1 MCVQFTMGHD
11 AMYERDC
18 RVGFPAV
25 PTTGEL
31 GKQKVECRN
40 RISKIKGDEV
50 ECRDRISKVRGDK
63 ERVKTVRKVREGKAK
78 SCEKRDVKSGKREGE
93 WDERDVRREVGADIV
108 MCLSVCVLV
117 MEMRWGDDRSQ
128 RHCVCKEREAEK

>member
-1 MCVQFTMGHD
+1 MCMQFTMGHD

-31 GKQKVECRN
+31 GKQKVECRD

-50 ECRDRISKVRGDK
+50 ECRDKISEVRGNKVEWRDRISKVRGDE

-78 SCEKRDVKSGKREGE
+78 SCEKRDVKFGKREGA
-93 WDERDVRREVGADIV
+93 WNERDVRREVGTDIGV
-108 MCLSVCVLV
+108 CLSVSL
-117 MEMRWGDDRSQ
+117 
-128 RHCVCKEREAEK
+128 